1 MISIRRIGV
10 IGRTYRHLNRYRQI
24 LGIFFK
30 YGFGDVIERLNID
43 QYIEVGLRMI
53 SKDKGERVKKLT
65 TAVRVRMAI
74 EELGPAFIKLG
85 QMLSTRTDLIPAVFI
100 QELHQLQDRVSPCSF
115 DEIRET
121 LEREFDMS
129 VKDIFDDF
137 AKTPIGSASI
147 GQVHKALLKNGET
160 VAVKVQRPGIQD
172 IIEVDLE
179 IMLHLAI
186 LMERHI
192 EEMALHR
199 PAKFVEEFARGL
211 ENEVDYTIEASNME
225 HFARQFL
232 YDPTVYV
239 PKFSR
244 ELSTERVLTM
254 EFMEGI
260 KISEIEQLEACGL
273 DRKLINIRG
282 ARFFLRQVFEHG
294 YFHAEPH
301 PGNICVLPDNVICLF
316 DLGRVGTV
324 DRHTREDFVDLLES
338 MVLRNELRAAQILMK
353 LTTWDE
359 EPDIRVLERDLAD
372 LMGIHLYKPL
382 KDIKIGKVLQQ
393 LLDLT
398 ARHRLIIPP
407 NIFFMM
413 KVFVEVEGIS
423 LLLNP
428 DFDMV
433 TEVAP
438 FIKRVKLERYSP
450 ERLADG
456 ISRILLELMQFS
468 RQFPRDA
475 LEITRLI
482 RQQKLTLRL
491 EHQGLETILAT
502 HEQISSRISFS
513 IIIAALIIGSALI
526 VVARIPPLYYGI
538 SIMGIVIFIAAAI
551 MGVWL
556 LIAIF
561 RKGGL

>member
-24 LGIFFK
+24 LGILFK
-30 YGFGDVIERLNID
+30 YGFGSIIERLNID
-43 QYIEVGLRMI
+43 EYIEVGLRMI
-53 SKDKGERVKKLT
+53 SKDKGERVEKLT

-85 QMLSTRTDLIPAVFI
+85 QVLSTRTDLISADFI
-100 QELHQLQDRVSPCSF
+100 HELHQLQDRVPSVPF
-115 DEIRET
+115 DEIKET
-121 LEREFDMS
+121 LEREFQLS
-129 VKDIFDDF
+129 VDDIFDDF
-137 AKTPIGSASI
+137 AHTPIGSASI
-147 GQVHKALLKNGET
+147 GQVHKARLKNGEAL
-160 VAVKVQRPGIQD
+160 AVKVQRPGIQEL
-172 IIEVDLE
+172 IEVDLE
-179 IMLHLAI
+179 IMLHLAF

-192 EEMALHR
+192 EEVALHR

-211 ENEVDYTIEASNME
+211 EKELDYAIEASNME
-225 HFARQFL
+225 QFARQFL
-232 YDPTVYV
+232 DDSTVYV
-239 PKFSR
+239 PKYFR

-254 EFMEGI
+254 EFIEGI
-260 KISEIEQLEACGL
+260 KISEIEQLEASGL

-301 PGNICVLPDNVICLF
+301 PGNICVLPDNIICLF

-338 MVLRNELRAAQILMK
+338 MVLRNELGAARILLK
-353 LTTWDE
+353 LTSWEE
-359 EPDIRVLERDLAD
+359 EPDIRVLEKDLAD
-372 LMGIHLYKPL
+372 LIGLHLYKPL

-398 ARHRLIIPP
+398 ARHRLIISPD
-407 NIFFMM
+407 IFFMM

-423 LLLNP
+423 VLLNP

-433 TEVAP
+433 TEVVP
-438 FIKRVKLERYSP
+438 FIKRVKVERYSP
-450 ERLADG
+450 GRLADG
-456 ISRILLELMQFS
+456 ASRVLFELLHFV
-468 RQFPRDA
+468 RQFPKDT

-482 RQQKLTLRL
+482 RQQKLSVKL

-513 IIIAALIIGSALI
+513 IIIAALIIGSSLI

-538 SIMGIVIFIAAAI
+538 SIAGIIVFIAAAI
-551 MGVWL
+551 MGIWL

-561 RKGGL
+561 RRGGL